1 MTGTLNG
8 KVAIVTGA
16 SSGMGSAM
24 TRRLSKDGA
33 SVIVHY
39 VGRREV
45 AEALVAEVRAEGG
58 KAEVV
63 GADLTA
69 TDAAPRLID
78 AAHSAFGG
86 LDLLILNAGAPLLS
100 ASLVETSEAD
110 FDGIFAVNVRASFHL
125 LKHAV
130 PMLREKGRVI
140 AFSTPYV
147 ERAQPDRT
155 AISASKAALQAMVL
169 GLSKEVGARGIT
181 ANVVIPGAT
190 DTSGFHDAVP
200 KEALPM
206 IIGMTPLGRLGT
218 PEDIADVV
226 AFLCSDDARWITG
239 QVLPITGGLL

>member
-1 MTGTLNG
+1 MAGKLNG

-24 TRRLSKDGA
+24 ARRIVQEGA

-39 VGRREV
+39 VGRREI
-45 AEALVAEVRAEGG
+45 AEALVAELRAEGG
-58 KAEVV
+58 KAEAV

-69 TDAAPRLID
+69 ADAASRLID
-78 AAHSAFGG
+78 TAEAAFGG
-86 LDLLILNAGAPLLS
+86 LDILILNAGAPLLA
-100 ASLVETSEAD
+100 ASLVDTTEAQ
-110 FDGIFAVNVRASFHL
+110 FDDIFAINVRANFRL
-125 LKHAV
+125 LNLAV
-130 PMLREKGRVI
+130 PRLRSLGRVI

-147 ERAQPDRT
+147 VQAQPERT

-190 DTSGFHDAVP
+190 DTSGFKEAVP
-200 KEALPM
+200 KEALPT
-206 IIGMTPLGRLGT
+206 IIGMTPLGRLGK
-218 PEDIADVV
+218 PEDIADVI